1 MGAPTSNRR
10 KRDDF
15 CNTLNCQHQYLNSSN
30 LDNLLIS
37 HVSKKPKI
45 SQSMHL
51 NSEIPGS
58 TKSTALRIY
67 RYPEPVNPLPR
78 EIHAPYRVPRFGF
91 QESLNRESRLRRVG
105 FWREALGEVMGNALS
120 SPFDWTKNR
129 TSEALRCC
137 TKKGKE
143 VIYVDDDEQTDKDNV
158 TDDSSIKEAEFVE
171 DRHKGELVVLD
182 KRLQGKLEEKNFQPS
197 SSSAV
202 SVMTDANLKVDG
214 SGTTVSSL
222 LPNRDAEALGLPTH
236 KRLLATAERRNTKLS
251 SLGFQI
257 SLLERLRARFQLLR
271 PAKKPEEEDALQDV
285 LREPFVPLAEEE
297 EVEVSKALSNS
308 SRRKVLVS
316 HENSNIE
323 ITGEILQCLR
333 PREWLNDEVINVYLE
348 LLKEREKREPKKFLK
363 CHFFNTF
370 FYKKLTG
377 GGSGYH
383 FKAVRRWTNPKK
395 LGYCLLEC
403 DKIFVPIHQ
412 EIHWCLAV
420 INKKDQKF
428 QYLDSL
434 RGVDAQVLRALA
446 RYFVDEVKDKSGV
459 DIDVSS
465 WKVEYVEDLP
475 EQENRWDCGMFMI
488 KYADFYS
495 RDVGLCFNQ
504 EHMPYFR
511 RRTVKEIL
519 RLKAE

>member
-1 MGAPTSNRR
+1 M
-10 KRDDF
+10 
-15 CNTLNCQHQYLNSSN
+15 
-30 LDNLLIS
+30 
-37 HVSKKPKI
+37 VV
-45 SQSMHL
+45 
-51 NSEIPGS
+51 
-58 TKSTALRIY
+58 STALRIY

-105 FWREALGEVMGNALS
+105 FWREALGE
-120 SPFDWTKNR
+120 NR

-182 KRLQGKLEEKNFQPS
+182 KRLQEKLEQKNFQPS

-333 PREWLNDEVINVYLE
+333 PREWLNDEKMDSCVGREVINVYLE

-370 FYKKLTG
+370 FYKKSKQYKNEFKKPVATGFRLLATQLTG

-383 FKAVRRWTNPKK
+383 FKA
-395 LGYCLLEC
+395 
-403 DKIFVPIHQ
+403 IFVPIHQ